1 MKKILLLLFTALLLV
16 QYSSYALNE
25 ETCGKIVVSADE
37 WPTTDEGYTKAVS
50 GSTDQFVKN
59 VANYFTGGAPGHFLI
74 ATDNFAYASKF
85 RNSLI
90 SAGHTYV
97 HDKNATNYSDYDG
110 IFIGGQ
116 AYNVTLLTNYVDNGG
131 CVYVV
136 GGTGF
141 NNERG
146 ILLNPFLNQYG
157 LDFDPYPNTGKWL
170 ISSFSFPQL
179 FGGVSNLYTWN
190 PNEMMSMLGPYPH
203 TQIVSSQFGY
213 NWWAVYEA
221 PCDDPR
227 PPEEND
233 LALWLD
239 ADNVNGNGTNPPP
252 DSFFDIWIDLTSIQ
266 EDAQAGSD
274 DQQPVWRETGINGNP
289 GVEFVTN
296 YDPYGYGLSDIMC
309 SPYNEEITTDE
320 VSRWE
325 PDHADKTCYVIIKTG
340 TSVDDPDDDDP
351 YYSDGRQCIF
361 EIGGPLSGIN
371 AYISN
376 GKIAVGAWNRFER
389 KFTIL
394 NPGGGYYDA
403 DIGNI
408 YLVKYS
414 YDGLDRKIET
424 AISKY
429 EPGGST
435 ISTAGPLK
443 FQGLT
448 RDATYPDDNSGVG
461 GACRTR
467 YHDYSTGETHSDN
480 FNGLIGELMLY
491 NGIPDDGAVLAYLD
505 SKFGTNFASAAV
517 SPKLSEWIVI
527 DESETSESLSLSK
540 SWPNPFIESTSF
552 AVNLPEN
559 MNVKIDL
566 VNSTGQSIRSIYD
579 GNLNAGM
586 SQFTIDGSDLNPG
599 AYFYR
604 IITGNHIEIGKVIR
618 IR

>member
-37 WPTTDEGYTKAVS
+37 WPTTNEGYTKTVS

-59 VANYFTGGAPGHFLI
+59 VANYFTGGAQGHFLI
-74 ATDNFAYASKF
+74 ATDNFAYASSF
-85 RNSLI
+85 RNSLT
-90 SAGHTYV
+90 SAGHTFV

-116 AYNVTLLTNYVDNGG
+116 AYNITLLTNYVESGG

-157 LDFDPYPNTGKWL
+157 LEFDPYPNTGKWL
-170 ISSFSFPQL
+170 ITNFSFPQL
-179 FGGVSNLYTWN
+179 FSGVTNLYTWN
-190 PNEMMSMLGPYPH
+190 PNEMMSVLGPYPN
-203 TQIVSSQFGY
+203 TQIVSNQFGY

-227 PPEEND
+227 PPVEND

-239 ADNVNGNGTNPPP
+239 ADNVNGDGTNPPP
-252 DSFFDIWIDLTSIQ
+252 DSFFDIWVDLTTIQ
-266 EDAQAGSD
+266 EDGQAGSD
-274 DQQPVWRETGINGNP
+274 DQRPVWRETGINGNP
-289 GVEFVTN
+289 GVEFVIN

-309 SPYNEEITTDE
+309 SPYNEEITTAE
-320 VSRWE
+320 ESRWE
-325 PDHADKTCYVIIKTG
+325 PDNADKTCYIIIKTG

-371 AYISN
+371 TYISN

-424 AISKY
+424 AIGKY

-467 YHDYSTGETHSDN
+467 YHDYSTGETHSDH

-527 DESETSESLSLSK
+527 DESETTESLSLSK

-552 AVNLPEN
+552 AVNLPES

-566 VNSTGQSIRSIYD
+566 VNSTGQSIRSIFE
-579 GNLNAGM
+579 GQLNAGM
-586 SQFTIDGSDLNPG
+586 SQLTIDGSDMNPG
-599 AYFYR
+599 AYFSR
-604 IITGNHIEIGKVIR
+604 IITGNNIEIGKVIR